1 MGRQFPVTCDFS
13 LRVAGSKAEG
23 AGAQLASC
31 LLLGRQRATEVIDVT
46 LEGGD
51 EEAKEGSSVGTE
63 LVQKEVALNL
73 IIVAGSRSSSPGHHC
88 VWLRLLGTWC

>member
-1 MGRQFPVTCDFS
+1 M
-13 LRVAGSKAEG
+13 
-23 AGAQLASC
+23 
-31 LLLGRQRATEVIDVT
+31 IDVT

-51 EEAKEGSSVGTE
+51 EEAKEGSSVGTG